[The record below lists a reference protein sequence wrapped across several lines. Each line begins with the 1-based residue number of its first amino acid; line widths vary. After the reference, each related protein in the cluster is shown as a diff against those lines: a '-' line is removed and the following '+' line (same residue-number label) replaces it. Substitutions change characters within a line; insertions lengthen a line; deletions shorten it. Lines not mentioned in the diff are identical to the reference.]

1 MCLMVVFNGRTKG
14 GIIMTEQRALTVSR
28 MQKKLVVKGN
38 GLIEASYR
46 LDLSAQRLVLLAV
59 INARDMGAP
68 ITPESYID
76 VSARDY
82 IDAFNLSRTA
92 GYKTLKAAADAL
104 LKGMITLSCIN
115 ERTGKPGVE
124 KVRWVSACQYYESEA
139 FVRVQFTPAVI
150 PNIGNLESRFSSYL
164 LKNVSKISSSYTI
177 RMYELLAQ
185 YKTIGSRDITL
196 IDLRN
201 YLGADDPSY
210 DRLDNFKRKV
220 LDLGVKQI
228 NELTDLD
235 VSYVPE
241 RSGRS
246 IVGYKFKIQT
256 KPQEQLIKINVPKPK
271 PKKEA
276 PTLPMGLTLAEK
288 NMIKKICAK
297 SGESEADVLAKAQ
310 AMGVELFV
318 ALDQMTKAV

>member
-1 MCLMVVFNGRTKG
+1 MMVVFNDQNED
-14 GIIMTEQRALTVSR
+14 GIIMTEQRTLTVSR

-59 INARDMGAP
+59 INARDTGAV

-104 LKGMITLSCIN
+104 LKGMITLSCVN

-124 KVRWVSACQYYESEA
+124 KVRWVSSCQYYESEA

-150 PNIGNLESRFSSYL
+150 PNISNLESRFSSYL
-164 LKNVSKISSSYTI
+164 LKNVSKITSSYTI

-185 YKTIGSRDITL
+185 YKTIGIRDISL
-196 IDLRN
+196 VDLRGF
-201 YLGADDPSY
+201 LGADDPSY

-246 IVGYKFKIQT
+246 IIGYKFKIQT
-256 KPQEQLIKINVPKPK
+256 KPQDQLIKIAGPKPK
-271 PKKEA
+271 AKKAA
-276 PTLPMGLTLAEK
+276 PAIPTGLTLAEK
-288 NMIKKICAK
+288 NMIKKICIK
-297 SGESEADVLAKAQ
+297 SGQSEDDVLANAQ
-310 AMGVELFV
+310 AMNVELFI
-318 ALDQMTKAV
+318 ALDRMIKAV